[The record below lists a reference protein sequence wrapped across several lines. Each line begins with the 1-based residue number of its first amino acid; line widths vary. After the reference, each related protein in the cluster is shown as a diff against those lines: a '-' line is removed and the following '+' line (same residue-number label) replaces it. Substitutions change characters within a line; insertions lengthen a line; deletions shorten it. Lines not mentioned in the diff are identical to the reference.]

1 MKLGHPWYPL
11 IKMCWVGSW
20 VPIRPLFGS
29 SWITCILILFG
40 CVLCM
45 NDWQCALTK
54 DHRST
59 VVVYAC
65 LCQTRIKLPQK
76 IKTLA
81 DFINSRDCPPK
92 KWWLGLWKGLPYE
105 LNLGVCI
112 SWSINPWKK
121 QVFQLWGGGSAC
133 WDEESRSAPA
143 GRCTEET
150 RDLATGGKDVSS
162 ISIKQSITIQSNP
175 GIVIK
180 WPNKC
185 HQFLASSGMEQQ
197 LDDLT
202 IL

>member
-1 MKLGHPWYPL
+1 MGPYQTTVRFILNHLHPDSVRVCAMHEWL
-11 IKMCWVGSW
+11 AVG
-20 VPIRPLFGS
+20 LDEGS
-29 SWITCILILFG
+29 QEHSSG
-40 CVLCM
+40 LCM
-45 NDWQCALTK
+45 FMPNSDQTTSK
-54 DHRST
+54 DQNIGRF
-59 VVVYAC
+59 YQFQG
-65 LCQTRIKLPQK
+65 L
-76 IKTLA
+76 
-81 DFINSRDCPPK
+81 PPK

-162 ISIKQSITIQSNP
+162 TSIKQSITIQSNP